1 MTDRA
6 KVQVV
11 LPSVSG
17 LPSDVFIN
25 TFHFVTSVN
34 SPAIGVIIA
43 SRLVDFY
50 GGAGPTADIASY
62 LGNTVDRTTGAG
74 MIKCYD
80 ELDNNLPPFY
90 ETTFTVD
97 ASGQATDEPWE
108 VACCLSFKNLSVTTV
123 PERNRRGRI
132 YVGPLNRNAVTES
145 GGSIRPSTAFMN
157 DLLDAGQRLYDAND
171 ASALW
176 TVYSKVQAEGYLVE
190 AGWVDNAFDTQR
202 RRGEPTTSRI
212 SVTF

>member
-11 LPSVSG
+11 LPSVTG
-17 LPSDVFIN
+17 LPADVFIN

-34 SPAIGVIIA
+34 SDAIGVIIA

-50 GGAGPTADIASY
+50 NGAGPSHDLAWY
-62 LGNTVDRTTGAG
+62 LGNTVSRVTGAAQ
-74 MIKCYD
+74 IKCYD
-80 ELDNNLPPFY
+80 ELDNSLPPFY
-90 ETTFTVD
+90 ETTFTID
-97 ASGQATDEPWE
+97 ASGQVGDLPWE
-108 VACCLSFKNLSVTTV
+108 VACCLSFKNLTVTTV

-132 YVGPLNRNAVTES
+132 YLGPLNVDTVTEV
-145 GGSIRPSTAFMN
+145 GGSIRPHVDFIG

-176 TVYSKVQAEGYLVE
+176 TVYSRVQAEGYLVE

-202 RRGEPTTSRI
+202 RRGEAATSRTSI
-212 SVTF
+212 TF